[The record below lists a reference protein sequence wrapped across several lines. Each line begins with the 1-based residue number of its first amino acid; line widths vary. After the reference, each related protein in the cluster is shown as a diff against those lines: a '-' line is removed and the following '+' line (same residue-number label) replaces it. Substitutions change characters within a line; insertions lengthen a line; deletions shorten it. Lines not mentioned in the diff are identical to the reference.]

1 MILAVLALSALF
13 ENHIYTVS
21 SLFIGFIA
29 GSIPLIVKEEKESL
43 REVKKGMFFFIL
55 GTAAVV
61 WIVWLNGHTAA
72 SAMDLSQFSVGLGIR
87 LFFTGMIAISA
98 MFLTGISGSTLLL
111 IFGAYMPMI
120 TAVRGFLGF
129 EFSYV
134 PCLMFFGCG
143 VLTGAATV
151 VRGIKVCLERF
162 RPRSVYAI
170 LGMMLGSFYAI
181 VLGPTTL
188 QVPQAALSL
197 GNFSVAACLAGAGL
211 VVGMQMLRER
221 EEKYGN

>member
-1 MILAVLALSALF
+1 
-13 ENHIYTVS
+13 
-21 SLFIGFIA
+21 
-29 GSIPLIVKEEKESL
+29 
-43 REVKKGMFFFIL
+43 
-55 GTAAVV
+55 
-61 WIVWLNGHTAA
+61 
-72 SAMDLSQFSVGLGIR
+72 
-87 LFFTGMIAISA
+87 
-98 MFLTGISGSTLLL
+98 
-111 IFGAYMPMI
+111 MPVI

-162 RPRSVYAI
+162 RPQSVYAI

-221 EEKYGN
+221 EEKYGS